1 MSGLVS
7 TVRVSTAQ
15 PGTAHLRTV
24 QLSTA
29 QVSAAKLSAAK
40 LSSAQLAELVRE
52 VAGAGEW
59 PRLVHFSADRRWF
72 GRLDLTPSYEI
83 WLLSWL
89 PGQHTGFHDHG
100 EASGAFTV
108 VRGELR
114 ERLAQPGSP
123 DVRRRVARHGSVT
136 AFGAQ
141 HLHDVGNDSGAPAVS
156 VHAYSPPL
164 TAMRRY
170 EMAPSGLAL
179 MRTELAEQ
187 DW

>member
-15 PGTAHLRTV
+15 PGTAHLSTA
-24 QLSTA
+24 QLST
-29 QVSAAKLSAAK
+29 AK

-52 VAGAGEW
+52 VAGAGDW
-59 PRLVHFSADRRWF
+59 PRQVQFSADRRWF

-108 VRGELR
+108 VRGELQ
-114 ERLAQPGSP
+114 ERLVQPGSP

>member
-7 TVRVSTAQ
+7 TA
-15 PGTAHLRTV
+15 GAA
-24 QLSTA
+24 QLSP
-29 QVSAAKLSAAK
+29 VRSRAAKM
-40 LSSAQLAELVRE
+40 SSAQLARLVRE
-52 VAGAGEW
+52 VADAGEW
-59 PRLVHFSADRRWF
+59 PRLVQFSAGKRWY
-72 GRLDLTPSYEI
+72 GRLNLTPSYEI
-83 WLLSWL
+83 WLLAWL

-108 VRGELR
+108 VRGELQVQ
-114 ERLAQPGSP
+114 LARPGSQ
-123 DVRRRVARHGSVT
+123 DVRRRIARHGSVT
-136 AFGAQ
+136 AFGAR
-141 HLHDVGNDSGAPAVS
+141 HLHDVGNDSGALAVS

-179 MRTELAEQ
+179 VRTELAEQ